1 MEKISLE
8 NFTIARSKIVNE
20 RQHLLSIAVERINAE
35 RKGTKWKEI
44 SPRAVAIKTAHIPLP
59 DLRDFIY
66 QCEKQPEFGRCFF
79 GRLKVKSQS
88 K

>member
-1 MEKISLE
+1 MDLSSYVLPK
-8 NFTIARSKIVNE
+8 TKIVNE

-35 RKGTKWKEI
+35 RAGTKWKPVQPKRI
-44 SPRAVAIKTAHIPLP
+44 AIMTSHVPMN

-66 QCEKQPEFGRCFF
+66 QCEKSTEFGRCFF
-79 GRLKVKSQS
+79 GRLKIK